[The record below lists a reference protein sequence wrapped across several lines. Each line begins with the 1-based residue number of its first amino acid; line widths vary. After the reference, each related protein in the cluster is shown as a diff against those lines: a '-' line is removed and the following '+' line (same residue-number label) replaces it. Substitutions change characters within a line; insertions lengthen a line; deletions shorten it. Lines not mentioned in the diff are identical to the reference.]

1 MDLFLGSVLIP
12 LIYLPV
18 LFFFFWC
25 HTVLI
30 CCCWCCSVAKSCL
43 TLWDPMDGAISG
55 LPVLHHLP
63 DFAQV
68 HVHWVGDAIQP
79 SYPLLQSSRSA
90 FSHSQ
95 HQQFFPNEFTLHI
108 RWPKYWS
115 FSFSISPSNEY
126 SGLVSFKTEWFD
138 LLAVQETLKS
148 LFQHHS
154 SKASILW
161 HCLDY
166 YGGGSLVAQSCLT
179 LSTPWTVACHALLS
193 KGFSRQRILEWVA
206 ISFSTCLLQVYSK
219 SWSQVAS
226 IFQVCSSP
234 SILYCLFW
242 VFCLHINLR
251 IDLSSFEFSKV
262 HGT

>member
-1 MDLFLGSVLIP
+1 MNCSIP
-12 LIYLPV
+12 G
-18 LFFFFWC
+18 F
-25 HTVLI
+25 H
-30 CCCWCCSVAKSCL
+30 
-43 TLWDPMDGAISG
+43 
-55 LPVLHHLP
+55 VLHHLP
-63 DFAQV
+63 EFAQT
-68 HVHWVGDAIQP
+68 HVHQVHDAIQQ
-79 SYPLLQSSRSA
+79 SHPLLSPSPAFNLSQNQGLFQWVSA
-90 FSHSQ
+90 L
-95 HQQFFPNEFTLHI
+95 HQVT
-108 RWPKYWS
+108 KYWS
-115 FSFSISPSNEY
+115 FSFSISSSSEY
-126 SGLVSFKTEWFD
+126 SRLIFFRIDWLD